1 MAIRVL
7 VVDDSAFFRKRLTQL
22 LSLDAH
28 IEVVGTAADG
38 QQAIEQTLALHP
50 DVITLDYEM
59 PVLDGIG
66 ALRQIMRQ
74 RPTPVLM
81 FSSLTHEGARVTL
94 DALAAGAVDFLPK
107 NFAELASHPEQVQQ
121 LLCSRIH
128 AIAKSKQPALARSQT
143 TAPRQVRASISKPPV
158 PRAYKLV
165 IIGSSTGGPVAL
177 QRILRELPADFP
189 TPLLLIQH
197 MPASFTR
204 AFAERLDA
212 ACNIAVKEAEDGDFL
227 HPARALLAPGGMQLL
242 LDGQRRIRLVAGD
255 ARQSYRPSVDI
266 SFAAAANTYKSAVL
280 ALVLTGM
287 GSDGCEGA
295 RLLKRY
301 GAQVWVQDE
310 ASCVI
315 NGMPQALVNAHLA
328 DAVYNLADIP
338 AHLQR
343 ACSRQFPTLTS
354 RRPV

>member
-7 VVDDSAFFRKRLTQL
+7 VVDDSAFFRKRLTEL
-22 LSLDAH
+22 LSLDPQ
-28 IEVVGTAADG
+28 IEVIGSASDG

-59 PVLDGIG
+59 PVMDGIG
-66 ALRQIMRQ
+66 ALRRIMQ
-74 RPTPVLM
+74 KRPTPVLM

-107 NFAELASHPEQVQQ
+107 NFAELASRPEQVQQ

-128 AIAKSKQPALARSQT
+128 AIAKSKQLPLLASALPVHKDTVPST
-143 TAPRQVRASISKPPV
+143 TKPPL

-189 TPLLLIQH
+189 APLLLIQH

-204 AFAERLDA
+204 AFAQRLNA
-212 ACNIAVKEAEDGDFL
+212 ACKIEVKQAEDGDFL
-227 HPARALLAPGGMQLL
+227 RPGRALLAPGGRQLL
-242 LDGQRRIRLVAGD
+242 LTAQQRVRLVDGD
-255 ARQSYRPSVDI
+255 ERQSYRPSVDI
-266 SFAAAANTYKSAVL
+266 SFAAAANGYGNKVL

-295 RLLKRY
+295 RLLKKA
-301 GAQVWVQDE
+301 GSQVWAQDE

-315 NGMPQALVNAHLA
+315 NGMPQAVVKARLA

-343 ACSRQFPTLTS
+343 ACST
-354 RRPV
+354 V

>member
-1 MAIRVL
+1 MMAIRVL
-7 VVDDSAFFRKRLTQL
+7 VVDDSAFFRKRLTEL
-22 LSLDAH
+22 LSLDPQ
-28 IEVVGTAADG
+28 IEVIGSASDG
-38 QQAIEQTLALHP
+38 QQAIEQTLALKP

-59 PVLDGIG
+59 PVLDGIS
-66 ALRQIMRQ
+66 ALRRIMQ
-74 RPTPVLM
+74 KRPTPVLM

-107 NFAELASHPEQVQQ
+107 NFAELASRPEQVQQ
-121 LLCSRIH
+121 LLCSRIY
-128 AIAKSKQPALARSQT
+128 AIAASKLPLLPAS
-143 TAPRQVRASISKPPV
+143 APLVRAAPSAKAPS
-158 PRAYKLV
+158 PRDYKLV

-189 TPLLLIQH
+189 APLLLIQH

-204 AFAERLDA
+204 AFAERLNA
-212 ACNIAVKEAEDGDFL
+212 ACKMAVKEAEDGDFL
-227 HPARALLAPGGMQLL
+227 RPGRALLAPGGKQLL
-242 LDGQRRIRLVAGD
+242 LTAQQRVRLVPGD
-255 ARQSYRPSVDI
+255 ERQSYRPSVDI
-266 SFAAAANTYKSAVL
+266 SFAAAANCYGNKVL

-295 RLLKRY
+295 RLLKSA
-301 GAQVWVQDE
+301 GSQVWAQDE

-315 NGMPQALVNAHLA
+315 NGMPQAVVKARLA

-343 ACSRQFPTLTS
+343 ACSTL
-354 RRPV
+354 